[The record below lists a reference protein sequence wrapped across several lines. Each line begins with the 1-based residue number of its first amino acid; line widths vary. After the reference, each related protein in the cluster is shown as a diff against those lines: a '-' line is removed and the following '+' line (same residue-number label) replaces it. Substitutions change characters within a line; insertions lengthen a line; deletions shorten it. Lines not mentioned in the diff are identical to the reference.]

1 MGSFPSQKVR
11 KVIVVLPEDAFST
24 FLDARSFLCAD
35 FLSDGRRKE
44 RSFSRPSGG
53 TEKTCFWVG
62 EEKKGPSTCKISSSY
77 SGKRWQR
84 LFSRPFSREIFGKT
98 CKISSSYSG
107 KRWHRL
113 LVRATR
119 ANRRAAGTPLLV
131 RRPLYGNAAVDKV
144 EERALVRRVAKEQR
158 RAAMVTHADARGAA
172 KRAGSSQLSSRRRAH
187 PHG

>member
-1 MGSFPSQKVR
+1 MGSFPSPFVR

-24 FLDARSFLCAD
+24 FLDAKVFLCAH
-35 FLSDGRRKE
+35 FLSE
-44 RSFSRPSGG
+44 RPTKSRMFCRPSGG
-53 TEKTCFWVG
+53 TEKDRIWVG
-62 EEKKGPSTCKISSSY
+62 EEKKGSSTSKISSSY
-77 SGKRWQR
+77 Q
-84 LFSRPFSREIFGKT
+84 
-98 CKISSSYSG
+98 G

-158 RAAMVTHADARGAA
+158 RAAMVTHARSAA
-172 KRAGSSQLSSRRRAH
+172 KRAMVPFPVR
-187 PHG
+187 P

>member
-11 KVIVVLPEDAFST
+11 KVIVALPEEAFST
-24 FLDARSFLCAD
+24 ILDARSFLCAD

-44 RSFSRPSGG
+44 RSFCRPSGG

-62 EEKKGPSTCKISSSY
+62 EEKKGPS
-77 SGKRWQR
+77 
-84 LFSRPFSREIFGKT
+84 T

-158 RAAMVTHADARGAA
+158 RAARMGDHRRTSKGGVFLGSGKGA
-172 KRAGSSQLSSRRRAH
+172 
-187 PHG
+187 

>member
-11 KVIVVLPEDAFST
+11 KVIVALPEDAFST
-24 FLDARSFLCAD
+24 ILDARSFLCAD
-35 FLSDGRRKE
+35 FLSDRRRKE

-62 EEKKGPSTCKISSSY
+62 EEKKGPS
-77 SGKRWQR
+77 
-84 LFSRPFSREIFGKT
+84 T

-158 RAAMVTHADARGAA
+158 RAAMVTHARGAA

-187 PHG
+187 G